1 MHVLLFEFLL
11 LEKYL
16 VEARE
21 EGEKREDDAPFSVLM
36 SKQQQKPQW
45 KTTAQKGRKE

>member
-16 VEARE
+16 VEAAER
-21 EGEKREDDAPFSVLM
+21 EGEKEDDAPFSVLM